1 MSEYFPFELS
11 PFQNEAINAIKNGE
25 HCLVTAHTGSGKT
38 VPAEFAI
45 QYFTA
50 KGKRVIYT
58 SPIKALSNQKLFDFR
73 QKYPHISFGIVTG
86 DIEDNKEAQVVIMTT
101 EILANSLL
109 NLKISQD
116 NQNDKKADITNENE
130 NDNKT
135 DSSPL
140 RFTMDYENDLAVV
153 VFDEV
158 HYISDPTRGQA
169 WEQSMMLLPNNVIY
183 VMLSATIANP
193 KLLVNWISQITKKP
207 VTLASTTQRVVPL
220 KHYVYTPKLS
230 DKKLRNLTNEQQSI
244 VQKYS
249 DTITLVKEGEGQT
262 FNLVKYSEVYNV
274 FNKYLNSLSPHSSI
288 SSLIC
293 KLKEK
298 NYLPVLIFVFNR
310 QLTETLAE
318 KLCSSGL
325 PSLFSSDKKAGHDI
339 GGKIEKE
346 CRHLLSQKI
355 SNYNDFLECDDFK
368 RIMFCLSK
376 GVAYHHAGMMP
387 VLRELVE
394 FLDSKGY
401 VKVLFATETFAVGV
415 NMPTR
420 TVIFSSLTKYSEE
433 GERYLKP
440 HEYTQMAGR
449 AGRRGL
455 DTEGHCILLNP
466 SLSPPNSLANILTGK
481 PNTITSNYKISY
493 HLILGT
499 LEKGKLNMNELIQ
512 HSMNYSQ
519 NSLLAPNQQCYVSKL
534 KKDLEELID
543 ISNKADEKM
552 SCTKTDINDIM
563 SYHEIEKK
571 LSSGMVKGKMVKSL
585 TKQRFKLLQDNLY
598 IERDYEIVKN
608 TWNKKQD
615 VANKEKEIEYA
626 NEYACYE
633 INAAINV
640 LKTLNFIKV
649 SDENICSNTE
659 LGKFA
664 LSIYE
669 AHPLGLPMFLKKEFS
684 LFDNFKGN
692 YLEKAKEIAKILS
705 VFTDIKTSNETYYDK
720 NTKLLLD
727 KVEEIYF
734 EAYNVE
740 QIACDNGQFHLTQ
753 NYKVQG
759 ILVNYIEEWC
769 NAETNE
775 ECRIIIQK
783 VNDECY
789 VSIGDFVKALL
800 KIVKLSKEILSAC
813 ENTNNLVFAAICNEI
828 PKLLLKYIVTSQ
840 SLYV

>member
-1 MSEYFPFELS
+1 MSTYFPFELS

-45 QYFTA
+45 QYFA
-50 KGKRVIYT
+50 EKGKRVIYT

-86 DIEDNKEAQVVIMTT
+86 DIEDNKEAQVLIMTT

-109 NLKISQD
+109 NLKISK
-116 NQNDKKADITNENE
+116 DKKAENE
-130 NDNKT
+130 ENKENQANDN
-135 DSSPL
+135 SPL
-140 RFTMDYENDLAVV
+140 RFTMDYENDLAAV

-169 WEQSMMLLPNNVIY
+169 WEQSMMLLPTNVVY

-193 KLLVNWISQITKKP
+193 QLLVNWISDITKKP
-207 VTLASTTQRVVPL
+207 VKLASTTERVVPL
-220 KHYVYTPKLS
+220 KHYVYTPSLS
-230 DKKLRNLTNEQQSI
+230 DKKLRTLTNEQQTI

-249 DTITLVKEGEGQT
+249 DTLTLIKEGEGQT
-262 FNLVKYSEVYNV
+262 FNQLKYADV
-274 FNKYLNSLSPHSSI
+274 FKVHSKYLNNITPQACI
-288 SSLIC
+288 PNLIR

-298 NYLPVLIFVFNR
+298 DLLPVLVFVFNR

-325 PSLFSSDKKAGHDI
+325 PSLFSSEEKSGHDI

-355 SNYNDFLECDDFK
+355 PNYSDFLECDDFK
-368 RIMFCLSK
+368 RILFCLSK

-420 TVIFSSLTKYSEE
+420 TVIFSSLTKYSED
-433 GERYLKP
+433 GERFLKP

-455 DTEGHCILLNP
+455 DTEGHCILLSP
-466 SLSPPNSLANILTGK
+466 SLSSPNSLASILTGK
-481 PNTITSNYKISY
+481 PNTITSSYKISY

-499 LEKGKLNMNELIQ
+499 LEESSLSINELLYR
-512 HSMNYSQ
+512 SMKYSH
-519 NSLLAPNQQCYVSKL
+519 NSLLAPNQKKYIEHL
-534 KKDLEELID
+534 KEELGELIL
-543 ISNKADEKM
+543 ISDKADEKV
-552 SCTKTDINDIM
+552 SFTKTDINDVM
-563 SYHEIEKK
+563 TYHDIEKK
-571 LSSGMVKGKMVKSL
+571 LSSGMVKGKTAKL
-585 TKQRFKLLQDNLY
+585 LIKQRLKLMQDNTY

-608 TWNKKQD
+608 TWDKRQN
-615 VANKEKEIEYA
+615 VINKEKQIEYA
-626 NEYACYE
+626 NDYACYE
-633 INAAINV
+633 INAAIDV
-640 LKTLNFIKV
+640 LKELNFIEV
-649 SDENICSNTE
+649 SDENICTNTK

-669 AHPLGLPMFLKKEFS
+669 AHPLGLPMFLKKEFNM
-684 LFDNFKGN
+684 FDKFKGD
-692 YLEKAKEIAKILS
+692 YVEQAKLFAKTLS
-705 VFTDIKTSNETYYDK
+705 IFTDIKVNDDIYYDN
-720 NTKLLLD
+720 NTKYLLD
-727 KVEEIYF
+727 KVNNIYNH
-734 EAYNVE
+734 AYYVE
-740 QIACDNGQFHLTQ
+740 QLSCDNGQFHLTQ
-753 NYKVQG
+753 DYKVQG
-759 ILVNYIEEWC
+759 VLVNYIEDWC
-769 NAETNE
+769 NAKTNE
-775 ECRIIIQK
+775 ECIRIIK
-783 VNDECY
+783 TVNDNCY
-789 VSIGDFVKALL
+789 VSSGDFVKALL
-800 KIVKLSKEILSAC
+800 KIVKLSKEIMSAC
-813 ENTNNLVFAAICNEI
+813 ETTNNLVFAAICNEI
-828 PKLLLKYIVTSQ
+828 PKLILKYIVTSQ